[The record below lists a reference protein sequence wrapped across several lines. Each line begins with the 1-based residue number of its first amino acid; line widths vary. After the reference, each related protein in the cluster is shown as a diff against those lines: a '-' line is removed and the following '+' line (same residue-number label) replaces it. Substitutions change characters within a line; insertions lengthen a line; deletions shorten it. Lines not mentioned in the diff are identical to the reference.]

1 MKVKSSVLF
10 GLIVL
15 TCLAGGISLI
25 YRLTKEAEVWNPSEM
40 YKTSLGTSKGTKCT
54 TVSYASG
61 STSDAPLVQLG
72 PGSMSRP
79 RVSFSYA
86 PAGVASAYTQYPIGG
101 TSSYSQSPIAN
112 SQGLYTTSS
121 AELRSFGGGG
131 NGGGVSMSGG
141 SVHSSGSAVSAPSMG
156 LSVSM
161 PNGSLFTFAGQNTNA
176 NIPIVSGDAAI
187 AAVASAS
194 SYTAAYSGIGYTT
207 GGASR
212 GIGGRHDAPPS
223 YGGDGDPDDNQNGD
237 ESGWGS
243 TWLNWLDNRYG
254 ETGDRAFTW
263 YELEELYDQWRAA
276 YVNNNPGA
284 IPPTIDEWMAWFYG
298 TSGDLT
304 HTGGSGNE
312 YTFLP
317 VGDIMPILI
326 MALMYIGIIAVRR
339 YRKSQLNIE
348 N

>member
-61 STSDAPLVQLG
+61 STSDAPAVQLG
-72 PGSMSRP
+72 AGSMSRP

-86 PAGVASAYTQYPIGG
+86 PAGGMSVASSPN
-101 TSSYSQSPIAN
+101 SPIA
-112 SQGLYTTSS
+112 SSPQGGLYTTSS

-141 SVHSSGSAVSAPSMG
+141 SVYSSGSAVSAPSMG
-156 LSVSM
+156 LSATM
-161 PNGSLFTFAGQNTNA
+161 PNGSLFTFAGQNSNA

-187 AAVASAS
+187 AAMASAS

-212 GIGGRHDAPPS
+212 GIGGRKNLGIEEGNVEDS
-223 YGGDGDPDDNQNGD
+223 
-237 ESGWGS
+237 
-243 TWLNWLDNRYG
+243 WLNWLALMGTQYG
-254 ETGDRAFTW
+254 HEENGELKYDI
-263 YELEELYDQWRAA
+263 YELRDAYDA
-276 YVNNNPGA
+276 YCAGWNY
-284 IPPTIDEWMAWFYG
+284 TID
-298 TSGDLT
+298 
-304 HTGGSGNE
+304 
-312 YTFLP
+312 
-317 VGDIMPILI
+317 
-326 MALMYIGIIAVRR
+326 
-339 YRKSQLNIE
+339 RKNRIHCSR
-348 N
+348 

>member
-72 PGSMSRP
+72 AGSMSRP
-79 RVSFSYA
+79 RVSYSYA

-156 LSVSM
+156 LSATM
-161 PNGSLFTFAGQNTNA
+161 PNGSLFTFAGQNSNA

-187 AAVASAS
+187 AAMASAS

-212 GIGGRHDAPPS
+212 GISGRK
-223 YGGDGDPDDNQNGD
+223 NGAVED
-237 ESGWGS
+237 S
-243 TWLNWLDNRYG
+243 WLDWLYREGSHWGGGNAEDG
-254 ETGDRAFTW
+254 FTFDYSQLKDAYNDYVTNYW
-263 YELEELYDQWRAA
+263 QKMWGTPPTFDQWL
-276 YVNNNPGA
+276 
-284 IPPTIDEWMAWFYG
+284 TWFQG
-298 TSGDLT
+298 N
-304 HTGGSGNE
+304 GGSHDYKGNT
-312 YTFLP
+312 YSWVP
-317 VGDIMPILI
+317 VGDYYPLLILAMLYVGYVAI
-326 MALMYIGIIAVRR
+326 RR
-339 YRKSQLNIE
+339 RKSKISENNI
-348 N
+348 

>member
-72 PGSMSRP
+72 AGSMSRP
-79 RVSFSYA
+79 RVSYSYA

-156 LSVSM
+156 LSATM

-176 NIPIVSGDAAI
+176 NIPILSGDAAI

-212 GIGGRHDAPPS
+212 GIGGRKNGAVEDSWLQWLAKYGTGYGSGSGDDENGWTYTFDYYQLDKAYQDYVTNYWDDMWGEPP
-223 YGGDGDPDDNQNGD
+223 
-237 ESGWGS
+237 
-243 TWLNWLDNRYG
+243 T
-254 ETGDRAFTW
+254 F
-263 YELEELYDQWRAA
+263 DQWL
-276 YVNNNPGA
+276 
-284 IPPTIDEWMAWFYG
+284 TWFQG
-298 TSGDLT
+298 N
-304 HTGGSGNE
+304 GGSHGYKGNT
-312 YTFLP
+312 YSWVP
-317 VGDIMPILI
+317 VGDYYPLLILAI
-326 MALMYIGIIAVRR
+326 LYVGYVAIRR
-339 YRKSQLNIE
+339 RKSKISENNI
-348 N
+348 

>member
-72 PGSMSRP
+72 AGSMSRP

-86 PAGVASAYTQYPIGG
+86 PAGVTSAYTQYPIGG
-101 TSSYSQSPIAN
+101 TPSNSVASPI
-112 SQGLYTTSS
+112 YTTSS

-156 LSVSM
+156 LSATM

-212 GIGGRHDAPPS
+212 GIGGRKNLGIEEGNVEDS
-223 YGGDGDPDDNQNGD
+223 
-237 ESGWGS
+237 
-243 TWLNWLDNRYG
+243 WLNWLALMGKQYG
-254 ETGDRAFTW
+254 HEENGEWKYDIYDLRDAYDAYCAGWNYTMGKKPTW
-263 YELEELYDQWRAA
+263 
-276 YVNNNPGA
+276 
-284 IPPTIDEWMAWFYG
+284 DEWLAWFMGSEGDPYMWDDGDKQYG
-298 TSGDLT
+298 FS
-304 HTGGSGNE
+304 
-312 YTFLP
+312 FVP
-317 VGDIMPILI
+317 VGDYTPLFVL
-326 MALMYIGIIAVRR
+326 ALLYVAVVAYRRRKQIICE
-339 YRKSQLNIE
+339 KQ
-348 N
+348 

>member
-40 YKTSLGTSKGTKCT
+40 YKTSIGTSKGTKCT

-72 PGSMSRP
+72 AGSMSRP

-101 TSSYSQSPIAN
+101 TPSNSVASPI
-112 SQGLYTTSS
+112 YTTSS
-121 AELRSFGGGG
+121 AELCSFGGGG

-141 SVHSSGSAVSAPSMG
+141 SVHSSGSAASAPSMG
-156 LSVSM
+156 LSATM

-187 AAVASAS
+187 AAMASAS
-194 SYTAAYSGIGYTT
+194 SYSTAYNGIGYAT
-207 GGASR
+207 GGTSR
-212 GIGGRHDAPPS
+212 GLSGRKGAAPTFNDPWWKWFDSWVSDNGSGYGYNEDGSYIFDRYDLQEVYQKFLDEYWNSGMGDAPS
-223 YGGDGDPDDNQNGD
+223 FEQ
-237 ESGWGS
+237 
-243 TWLNWLDNRYG
+243 WLDWYQQAMLDG
-254 ETGDRAFTW
+254 EGSYVYNGHKYFWQPIGDILPLFVMI
-263 YELEELYDQWRAA
+263 LLYAA
-276 YVNNNPGA
+276 YLV
-284 IPPTIDEWMAWFYG
+284 
-298 TSGDLT
+298 
-304 HTGGSGNE
+304 
-312 YTFLP
+312 
-317 VGDIMPILI
+317 
-326 MALMYIGIIAVRR
+326 VRR
-339 YRKSQLNIE
+339 RKQTAIS
-348 N
+348 

>member
-40 YKTSLGTSKGTKCT
+40 YKTSIGTSKGTKCT

-72 PGSMSRP
+72 AGSMSRP

-101 TSSYSQSPIAN
+101 TPSNSVASPI
-112 SQGLYTTSS
+112 YTTSS

-156 LSVSM
+156 LSATM
-161 PNGSLFTFAGQNTNA
+161 PSGSLFTFAGQNTNA
-176 NIPIVSGDAAI
+176 NIPVVSGDAAI

-212 GIGGRHDAPPS
+212 GIGGRKNGAVEDSWLQWLARYGWEFGTESGDEENGYTYSFDYYQLHDAYDKYVDEYWDKMWGTPPTFEQWLS
-223 YGGDGDPDDNQNGD
+223 WFQGGDGSHGYRGNTY
-237 ESGWGS
+237 
-243 TWLNWLDNRYG
+243 TW
-254 ETGDRAFTW
+254 
-263 YELEELYDQWRAA
+263 
-276 YVNNNPGA
+276 V
-284 IPPTIDEWMAWFYG
+284 
-298 TSGDLT
+298 
-304 HTGGSGNE
+304 
-312 YTFLP
+312 P
-317 VGDIMPILI
+317 VGDYYPLLILAMLYVGYVAI
-326 MALMYIGIIAVRR
+326 RR
-339 YRKSQLNIE
+339 RKSKISENNI
-348 N
+348 

>member
-72 PGSMSRP
+72 AGSMSRP
-79 RVSFSYA
+79 RVSYSYA

-156 LSVSM
+156 LSATM
-161 PNGSLFTFAGQNTNA
+161 PNGSLFTFAGQNTNV

-212 GIGGRHDAPPS
+212 GLSGRKGAAPTFNDPWWKWFDSWVSDNGSDYGYNEDGSYIFDRYDLQEVYQAFLDGYWNSGMGDAPS
-223 YGGDGDPDDNQNGD
+223 FEQWLDWYLQAMSDGDGSYKYEDHTYFWQPIGD
-237 ESGWGS
+237 IWP
-243 TWLNWLDNRYG
+243 LFVMIL
-254 ETGDRAFTW
+254 
-263 YELEELYDQWRAA
+263 LYAA
-276 YVNNNPGA
+276 YLVVHRRKQTA
-284 IPPTIDEWMAWFYG
+284 I
-298 TSGDLT
+298 S
-304 HTGGSGNE
+304 
-312 YTFLP
+312 
-317 VGDIMPILI
+317 
-326 MALMYIGIIAVRR
+326 
-339 YRKSQLNIE
+339 
-348 N
+348 